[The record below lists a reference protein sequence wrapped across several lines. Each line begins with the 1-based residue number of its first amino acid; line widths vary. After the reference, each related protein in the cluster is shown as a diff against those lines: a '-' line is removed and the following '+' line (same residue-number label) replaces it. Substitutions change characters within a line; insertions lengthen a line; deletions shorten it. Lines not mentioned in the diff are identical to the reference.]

1 MATSEAALTGTEENP
16 AGKKNPNFFLLAPD
30 PEMEAGPEEWTQGLC
45 VGASTGRPLAS
56 QPAIL

>member
-16 AGKKNPNFFLLAPD
+16 AGKKSQLFPSSTRPR
-30 PEMEAGPEEWTQGLC
+30 MEAGPEEWTQGLC

-56 QPAIL
+56 QPAVL